1 MSEINLAGK
10 PDKFGIRDAI
20 HVAVVSLKAACS
32 MYAGDPV
39 IWHEKGKSV
48 KVLDSDIAPIGIV
61 SAFMKGGS
69 HEGDLVWIMLYPN
82 TVTGMTHHWSHPD
95 FQDEYLNFG
104 MSLEEANSIIENMA
118 DSLDVYSY
126 EDETKAQR
134 LIEIASRYCKHQN
147 GCWPDEYDRSIDS
160 EDWENFWRAYSVL
173 TGNPRPTENRV
184 PFMCGC

>member
-48 KVLDSDIAPIGIV
+48 KVLDSCLAPIGIV

-95 FQDEYLNFG
+95 FPVQEDMKIG
-104 MSLEEANSIIENMA
+104 MSKEEAESIIEEMA
-118 DSLDVYSY
+118 DELGTFVYGDESRSENLIHHANKY
-126 EDETKAQR
+126 CQHQSGWWSEDEYQ
-134 LIEIASRYCKHQN
+134 AS
-147 GCWPDEYDRSIDS
+147 PES
-160 EDWENFWRAYSVL
+160 WENFWKAYSVV
-173 TGNPRPTENRV
+173 TGNPAPTENRV
-184 PFMCGC
+184 PFRCAC